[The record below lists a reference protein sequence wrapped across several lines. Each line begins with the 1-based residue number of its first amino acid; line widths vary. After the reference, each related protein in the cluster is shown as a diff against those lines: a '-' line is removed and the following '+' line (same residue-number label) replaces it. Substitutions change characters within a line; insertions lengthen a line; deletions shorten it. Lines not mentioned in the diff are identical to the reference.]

1 MRLRARNEPDFS
13 EIDSANNHLIQRNI
27 RKLDAGRATGFVWHR
42 FPAKLAFQWLL
53 CVHHVGT
60 SHILAS
66 MNRFALVAAT
76 LLVSAAAH
84 AAVEDPVRLDS
95 GQISGVPAN
104 SDVRVF
110 KGIPYAAPPIGD
122 LRWRAPKPAAHWDGI
137 RKAEQF
143 SPTCTQGAGRG
154 GNTGEDCLYLNV
166 WTGAKSANEK
176 RPVMVWIYGGG
187 YSTGSGSQAMYDGE
201 ALAKKGAVVVTLNYR
216 LGLLGFFSYPEL
228 TQESDRR
235 GAANF
240 GMMDSIA
247 ALEWVKKNI
256 AAFGGDPKR
265 VTIFG
270 ESAGAGMVA
279 NLTAAPQAK
288 GLFERAIGDSSAWA
302 TTTASK
308 LPTLAEAEAQG
319 TKFADVLG
327 AKSLAELRAKPA
339 VDVIKAGRGAGPV
352 VDGWLIREDPGKVFL
367 ESKQIEVPVLVGS
380 NRDESFGG
388 NPRSAQQFI
397 DQAHKRYGDLAD
409 DFLKLY
415 PASSDEQARE
425 SAFYAGRD
433 EMAFVMRNWA
443 RLASKNGKTKS
454 YVYYFTEQPPV
465 VAGARGAFA
474 PGPHGSATHVSE
486 ILYVFNH
493 LDNSR
498 AWTDMD
504 RDVADRMSSYWVN
517 FATNGD
523 PNGKGL
529 AKWPVYDE
537 KTKTPMVFGNAPEG
551 AQAPSETQLAFFR
564 KYFESLYK

>member
-1 MRLRARNEPDFS
+1 MLRATIFATTLFALGVAQAA
-13 EIDSANNHLIQRNI
+13 IDDPVH
-27 RKLDAGRATGFVWHR
+27 LDAGMVSGA
-42 FPAKLAFQWLL
+42 PA
-53 CVHHVGT
+53 
-60 SHILAS
+60 
-66 MNRFALVAAT
+66 
-76 LLVSAAAH
+76 
-84 AAVEDPVRLDS
+84 S
-95 GQISGVPAN
+95 G
-104 SDVRVF
+104 DVRVF
-110 KGIPYAAPPIGD
+110 KGIPFAAPPTGD
-122 LRWRAPKPAAHWDGI
+122 LRWRAPKPAAHWDGV

-143 SPTCTQGAGRG
+143 SPTCMQGAGTG
-154 GNTGEDCLYLNV
+154 PNTSEDCLYLNV
-166 WTGAKSANEK
+166 WTGAKSAGEK

-201 ALAKKGAVVVTLNYR
+201 ALAKKGAIIVTLNYR
-216 LGLLGFFSYPEL
+216 LGDLGFFSYPEL
-228 TQESDRR
+228 TKESDRR

-240 GMMDSIA
+240 GVMDSLA
-247 ALEWVKKNI
+247 ALEWVQKNI

-279 NLTAAPQAK
+279 NLLTIPRAK
-288 GLFERAIGDSSAWA
+288 GLFERAIGDSSAWSTA
-302 TTTASK
+302 TVARLST
-308 LPTLAEAEAQG
+308 LPEAEAAG
-319 TKFADVLG
+319 TKIADAIG

-339 VDVIKAGRGAGPV
+339 EAVLKGGRGTGPI
-352 VDGWLIREDPGKVFL
+352 VDGWLIREDPGKVFA
-367 ESKQIEVPVLVGS
+367 EGKQIEVPVLVGS

-397 DQAHKRYGDLAD
+397 DQSRKRYGDLAD

-415 PASSDEQARE
+415 PAGSDEQAKE
-425 SAFYAGRD
+425 SAFFSGRD
-433 EMAFVMRNWA
+433 EMAFLMRNWA
-443 RLASKNGKTKS
+443 RLESKNGKTKS
-454 YVYYFTEQPPV
+454 FVYYFTEQPPV
-465 VAGARGAFA
+465 LAGARGPFA

-493 LDNSR
+493 LDGSR
-498 AWTDMD
+498 PWTDAD

-551 AQAPSETQLAFFR
+551 AQAPTEAQLAFFR
-564 KYFESLYK
+564 AYFEKLNKQ